1 MGINR
6 YSYYNYQHR
15 QKKRPEDPTRHEM
28 LASIKKIVE
37 SNRYTYGSRRIKN
50 ALNALGYPIGI
61 RKTKH
66 LMKDAGVFVRYR
78 R

>member
-1 MGINR
+1 
-6 YSYYNYQHR
+6 
-15 QKKRPEDPTRHEM
+15 M